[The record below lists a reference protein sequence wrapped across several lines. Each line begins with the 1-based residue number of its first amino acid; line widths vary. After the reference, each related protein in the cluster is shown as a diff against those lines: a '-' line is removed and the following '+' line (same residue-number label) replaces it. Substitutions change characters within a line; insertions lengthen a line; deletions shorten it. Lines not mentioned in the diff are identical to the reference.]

1 MQLTFWPG
9 TAPLP
14 VGVAKVQLTVSTRV
28 PGGCSTVIVALVN
41 ARSVM
46 SSVQLEFGQSGA
58 PAIGDTGGCV
68 VTLNGVVPFL
78 ISLAGMAW
86 LGGHL
91 LRWPTAGR
99 PPSSERAVTG

>member
-1 MQLTFWPG
+1 MLVQLTFWPG
-9 TAPLP
+9 TAPLA
-14 VGVAKVQLTVSTRV
+14 VGVPKVQLTVSTRV

-78 ISLAGMAW
+78 ISLAGMA
-86 LGGHL
+86 
-91 LRWPTAGR
+91 
-99 PPSSERAVTG
+99 